1 MSDHRKGLSATG
13 LAFIAVGLVA
23 FLVGLM
29 GYWMNARQPIPLG
42 MVLGI
47 GLALSGFGL
56 MWANREER
64 PGPAR

>member
-1 MSDHRKGLSATG
+1 MSDHRKVLSATG
-13 LAFIAVGLVA
+13 LAFIAVGLVV

-47 GLALSGFGL
+47 GLALSGYGL
-56 MWANREER
+56 MWANRVEH
-64 PGPAR
+64 PGPTE